1 MTASAGQVTRQFG
14 PYALQGLIGRGG
26 MGEVHRAVDTAHDG
40 RVVALKLLPRDVS
53 DDPELRARFRYEAET
68 VARLGEPHV
77 IPVHGY
83 GEIDGRLFID
93 MRLVDGPDLSAFL
106 IASGPLRAEIAV
118 GIVEQVAAALDAAH
132 AAGLVH
138 HDVKPSNVL
147 VHRPEPGRV
156 PHVLLADFGIA
167 GDAAGLGT
175 VEYLAPERIRG
186 LRGDH
191 RVDIYA
197 LACVL
202 FELLTGARTFAGA
215 ELAAQVYGHLHRPP
229 TRPSSIV
236 AALPPELDAVVMRG
250 LAKHPDQR
258 PATAGAFAAE
268 ARAALTPAGGTAI
281 SRRRL
286 LIAAAAGAVTLGGG
300 LAVSTAV
307 RGRPP
312 WTPTGGPDVSP
323 FGAGQRPEPVVVE
336 RALGIRT
343 TQTEP
348 FVLGAVGQTI
358 VGIIATGDTFQAWD
372 LRTDTR
378 VGPSLP
384 AGVGQRAPAGV
395 NNIALVDVDG
405 VPIMCSVLF
414 DAPEIVFTDLR
425 TGRPSGEPVRPV
437 NASVTGLTGMVID
450 GAPVVVAVHRDGK
463 VSRYD
468 VRAGLPLGPPVEIA
482 DISTLFPPDV
492 AYPGD
497 RPCLVI
503 RQGLKVT
510 ERAVWDARTM
520 TEISTYSGLESSLAE
535 LDGMPVMVGV
545 YGAIHVRDLAG
556 GELRRQIPAPTSVIG
571 AVAELDGR
579 LLVAAGD
586 DTGEVWLYDVAAGT
600 RIGSPMRGHEA
611 ALRAMDVVYLGDRPV
626 LVTGSQDNSVR
637 VWDVAVHAHGG

>member
-1 MTASAGQVTRQFG
+1 MAAQFG
-14 PYALQGLIGRGG
+14 SYALEGLIGRGG

-83 GEIDGRLFID
+83 GEINGRLFID
-93 MRLVDGPDLSAFL
+93 MQLVDGPDLSAFL
-106 IASGPLRAEIAV
+106 IATGALRAEIAV

-156 PHVLLADFGIA
+156 PHVVLADFGIA

-186 LRGDH
+186 QRGDH
-191 RVDIYA
+191 RVDVYA

-202 FELLTGARTFAGA
+202 FEMLTGARTFAGA

-250 LAKHPDQR
+250 LAKDPDQR
-258 PATAGAFAAE
+258 PASAGAFAAE
-268 ARAALTPAGGTAI
+268 ARAALAPVAGGGL
-281 SRRRL
+281 SRRRV
-286 LIAAAAGAVTLGGG
+286 LIAAAVGAATLGGG

-307 RGRPP
+307 RGRAP
-312 WTPTGGPDVSP
+312 WQPTGGPDVSP
-323 FGAGQRPEPVVVE
+323 SGAGSPPQPVVEE
-336 RALGIRT
+336 RVLGIRT
-343 TQTEP
+343 TETDP

-372 LRTDTR
+372 LRADTR
-378 VGPSLP
+378 IGPQLP
-384 AGVGQRAPAGV
+384 AGVEQHAPAGV
-395 NNIALVDVDG
+395 DSLALADVDG
-405 VPIMCSVLF
+405 IPIMCSTLF
-414 DAPEIVFTDLR
+414 EATEIVFTDLR
-425 TGRPSGEPVRPV
+425 TGLPSGAPVRP
-437 NASVTGLTGMVID
+437 ASAPISKLTSAVID

-463 VSRYD
+463 VSRHD
-468 VRAGLPLGPPVEIA
+468 VRTRQPLGPPVEIA

-492 AYPGD
+492 AYLGD

-503 RQGLKVT
+503 QPGLKVT

-520 TEISTYSGLESSLAE
+520 QEISTYSGLESTLAE
-535 LDGMPVMVGV
+535 LDGTPVMVGA
-545 YGAIHVRDLAG
+545 YGAIFVRDLAT
-556 GELRRQIPAPTSVIG
+556 GEQRRQIPAPAATIG
-571 AVAELDGR
+571 AVAVVDGR
-579 LLVAAGD
+579 LLVAAGE

-611 ALRAMDVVYLGDRPV
+611 ELRAMGVVQLGDRPV
-626 LVTGSQDNSVR
+626 LVTASKDNSVR
-637 VWDVAVHAHGG
+637 VWDVAVHAYGG